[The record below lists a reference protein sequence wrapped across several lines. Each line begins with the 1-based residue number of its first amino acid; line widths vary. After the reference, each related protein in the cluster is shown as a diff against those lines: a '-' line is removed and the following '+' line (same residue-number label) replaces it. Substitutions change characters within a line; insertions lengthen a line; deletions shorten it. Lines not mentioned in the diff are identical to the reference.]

1 LWGYLQDVTVGYGYR
16 PGRALTWL
24 VVLIVVAGVC
34 STVWEPRPV
43 TSSAPTFNAVV
54 YALDVVL
61 PILDLGQEKSYSA
74 VGFGRVVVWV
84 AILSGWLLASTVI
97 ASITRAVNRN

>member
-1 LWGYLQDVTVGYGYR
+1 M
-16 PGRALTWL
+16 
-24 VVLIVVAGVC
+24 IAGVC

-43 TSSAPTFNAVV
+43 TSSAPPFNAAV

-61 PILDLGQEKSYSA
+61 PILDLGQERSYSA

-84 AILSGWLLASTVI
+84 AVLAGWLLASAVI
-97 ASITRAVNRN
+97 TSITRTISRN